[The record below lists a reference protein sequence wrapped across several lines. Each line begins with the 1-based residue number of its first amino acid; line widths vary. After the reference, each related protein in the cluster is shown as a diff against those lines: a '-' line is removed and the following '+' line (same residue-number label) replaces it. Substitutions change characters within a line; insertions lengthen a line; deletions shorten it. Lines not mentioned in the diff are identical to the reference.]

1 MNVSTYYYKPQPRAY
16 GKDDAIVTEI
26 HDILELIAESGYRPV
41 TKVLKR
47 TQTINHKRV
56 QRIMRENRLLCC
68 KTRHFRLERLT
79 LGIDIGNIRTLQRT

>member
-41 TKVLKR
+41 TR
-47 TQTINHKRV
+47 Y
-56 QRIMRENRLLCC
+56 
-68 KTRHFRLERLT
+68 
-79 LGIDIGNIRTLQRT
+79 